1 MPLPRFFAGIVC
13 ATFLTA
19 GFLAARSVGGAEP
32 EKAAAKNKKPA
43 ECEVQPERDI
53 AYYTGPGAD
62 KLKHRLD
69 LYLPKGRQD
78 FPVVMFVHGG
88 AWVLGDKDFFGAH
101 EAVGR
106 MFAKHGIGAAV
117 ISYRLTPQVQH
128 PEHVKDV
135 ARAFAWVH
143 ANIKKYGGRP
153 DEVFLCGH
161 SAGGHLVS
169 LLATDDTYLKAE
181 GLALSD
187 IKGVMPISGVYDL
200 PDNTFTEVFGKDKD
214 VRRKAMPLNDVQEGC
229 PPFLI
234 IYGDKD
240 FPGCDVCSR
249 LFCQALVNKHVT
261 ATALELKRNHIDVLT
276 DIPKPDD
283 PCAAAMLDFVGK
295 CCSKN

>member
-1 MPLPRFFAGIVC
+1 MGSWRFVAGIVC
-13 ATFLTA
+13 ASLLA
-19 GFLAARSVGGAEP
+19 GFGIAGTARSAEP
-32 EKAAAKNKKPA
+32 AATDANSKKPA
-43 ECEVQPERDI
+43 ELEVRAERNI
-53 AYYTGPGAD
+53 TYYTGPGAD

-69 LYLPKGRQD
+69 LYLPKGRQN

-88 AWVLGDKDFFGAH
+88 AWFFGDKDFFGAH

-161 SAGGHLVS
+161 SAGGHLVA
-169 LLATDDTYLKAE
+169 LLATDDEYLKAE

-187 IKGVMPISGVYDL
+187 IKGVIPISGVYDL
-200 PDNTFTEVFGKDKD
+200 PDNMFTEVFGKDKE

-240 FPGCDVCSR
+240 FPGCDMCSR
-249 LFCQALVNKHVT
+249 QFCNALVNKHVT
-261 ATALELKRNHIDVLT
+261 ATTLELKRNHIDVLT
-276 DIPKPDD
+276 DVPKRDD
-283 PCAAAMLDFVGK
+283 PGATAMIDFITK
-295 CCSKN
+295 CCAKN